1 MLLICTEF
9 NLGNLIGRSF
19 LPLWPEDIDRAICAL
34 TSPIRSPPTKL
45 AIPCIPKSTGSL
57 SVWRVVLRWSNSTT
71 RDRDNTQDIFLNLW
85 ISRISWPATPAL
97 MAYRRLKQKSRKREA
112 TKRRGGYTNKRQERQ
127 IQRFLLTQ
135 KWKPAEMVSYISP
148 VCSESCRILI
158 IVKTDLEYMVE
169 ISKQIIWQ

>member
-34 TSPIRSPPTKL
+34 TSPIRSSPTKL
-45 AIPCIPKSTGSL
+45 AMPCTPKSNGSL
-57 SVWRVVLRWSNSTT
+57 SVWKVVLRRSNSTT
-71 RDRDNTQDIFLNLW
+71 RDRDNTQGIFLNLW
-85 ISRISWPATPAL
+85 ISRISWPVSSAL

-112 TKRRGGYTNKRQERQ
+112 KRRGGYTNKRQERQ

-135 KWKPAEMVSYISP
+135 KWKPAEMVFIYFSSVQRKLPNFDYCQNGSGI
-148 VCSESCRILI
+148 
-158 IVKTDLEYMVE
+158 YG
-169 ISKQIIWQ
+169 WNF